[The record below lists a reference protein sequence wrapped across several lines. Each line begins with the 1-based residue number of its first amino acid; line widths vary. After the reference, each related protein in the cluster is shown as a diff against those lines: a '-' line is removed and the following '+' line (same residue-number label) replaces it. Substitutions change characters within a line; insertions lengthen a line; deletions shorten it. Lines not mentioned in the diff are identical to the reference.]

1 METDDMAPLSVRIR
15 VWLSVLRLT
24 GPLLTLCIGT
34 LLALRPAAAQELD
47 WLPMPYSYVAEGE
60 SLRDVLVNFG
70 ANYEVSVVVSDKVND
85 QVNGQFEHDEPQA
98 FLQQLASLY
107 NLVWYYDG
115 SVLYVFKNGEVQSRL
130 INLERTGAA
139 ELKQALQ
146 RAGIWEPRFGWR
158 PDADNRLVY
167 VSGPPRYLELIEQT
181 AVALEQQLQLRS
193 EKTGPLAI
201 EVFPLKYASAV
212 DRSIQYRD
220 TDVDAPGVAT
230 ILARLLSDAGVQVV
244 NGEGNKGA
252 VSTSGQA
259 VVQADPALNAVIVRD
274 APERMAMYGK
284 LIGALDKP
292 AARIEVALSIID
304 INAEDLS
311 QLGVD
316 WRVGISTGK
325 NQQVIIKTTGDRKGI
340 EGGAA
345 LGSLVDAKGLDYLLA
360 RVNLLE
366 NEGNAQIISRPT
378 LLTQENTQAVI
389 DHSETYYIKI
399 SGERVAELKGITYGT
414 MLRMTPRLIQLG
426 DRSEVSLSLHIEDG
440 NQKPNSSGI
449 DGIPTI
455 SRTVVDTIA
464 RVGHGQSLLIGGI
477 YRDELSESLSKVPFL
492 GDIPYLGALFRS
504 KESQTRRAV
513 RLFIIE
519 PRVID
524 DGIAHYLSLGHGQ
537 DLRAGVL
544 GADELSNQS
553 LSLGK
558 VLGGAQC
565 QPLAAAREVQQLLRQ
580 GGKSSSLTQCQ
591 MGKELGWRLVEMS
604 KDKKCSPA
612 ASWCVQG
619 MKDGETR

>member
-1 METDDMAPLSVRIR
+1 MAPLSVQ
-15 VWLSVLRLT
+15 
-24 GPLLTLCIGT
+24 PLLRP
-34 LLALRPAAAQELD
+34 LLWTCFAVMAWLRPAMAQELD
-47 WLPMPYSYVAEGE
+47 WVPMPYSYVAEGE

-85 QVNGQFEHDEPQA
+85 QVNGQFEHDEPLA

-115 SVLYVFKNGEVQSRL
+115 NVLYVFKNSEVQSRL
-130 INLERTGAA
+130 INLEQTGAA

-181 AVALEQQLQLRS
+181 ALALEQQTQLRS

-201 EVFPLKYASAV
+201 EIFPLKYASAT
-212 DRSIQYRD
+212 DRNIQYRD
-220 TDVDAPGVAT
+220 TDVEAPGLAT
-230 ILARLLSDAGVQVV
+230 ILARLLSDAGVQMV
-244 NGEGNKGA
+244 NGEGNKKGA
-252 VSTSGQA
+252 AVTSGQA
-259 VVQADPALNAVIVRD
+259 IVQADPSLNAVIVRD
-274 APERMAMYGK
+274 TPERMAMYGK
-284 LIGALDKP
+284 LIAALDKP

-316 WRVGISTGK
+316 WRVGIRTGS

-345 LGSLVDAKGLDYLLA
+345 LGSLVDSKGLDYLLA

-366 NEGNAQIISRPT
+366 SEGNAQVVSRPT

-389 DHSETYYIKI
+389 DHSETYYVKI
-399 SGERVAELKGITYGT
+399 SGERVAELQGITYGT
-414 MLRMTPRLIQLG
+414 MLRMTPRVIQMG
-426 DRSEVSLSLHIEDG
+426 DRPEISLSLHIEDG
-440 NQKPNSSGI
+440 GQKVNSTGI

-464 RVGHGQSLLIGGI
+464 RVSHGQSLLIGGI
-477 YRDELSESLSKVPFL
+477 YRDEINENLSKVPFL

-504 KESQTRRAV
+504 KDTQTKRSV

-519 PRVID
+519 PRLID
-524 DGIAHYLSLGHGQ
+524 DGIAHYLALGNGQ
-537 DLRAGVL
+537 DLRAGLL
-544 GADELSNQS
+544 GADEISNQS

-565 QPLAAAREVQQLLRQ
+565 QPLAAARDVQQLLRQ
-580 GGKSSSLTQCQ
+580 GGKSSSLIQCR
-591 MGKELGWRLVEMS
+591 MGNELGWRLVEMD
-604 KDKKCSPA
+604 KDQKCTPA
-612 ASWCVQG
+612 ANWCVQAG
-619 MKDGETR
+619 NEGATR

>member
-1 METDDMAPLSVRIR
+1 MAPLSVQ
-15 VWLSVLRLT
+15 
-24 GPLLTLCIGT
+24 PLLRP
-34 LLALRPAAAQELD
+34 LLWICFAVMAWLRPGMAQELD
-47 WLPMPYSYVAEGE
+47 WVPMPYSYVAEGE

-85 QVNGQFEHDEPQA
+85 QVNGQFEHDEPLA

-115 SVLYVFKNGEVQSRL
+115 NVLYVFKNSEVQSRL
-130 INLERTGAA
+130 INLEQTGAA

-181 AVALEQQLQLRS
+181 ALALEQQTQLRS

-201 EVFPLKYASAV
+201 EIFPLKYASAT
-212 DRSIQYRD
+212 DRNIQYRD
-220 TDVDAPGVAT
+220 TDVEAPGLAT
-230 ILARLLSDAGVQVV
+230 ILARLLSDAGVQMV
-244 NGEGNKGA
+244 NGEGNKKGA
-252 VSTSGQA
+252 AVTSGQA
-259 VVQADPALNAVIVRD
+259 IVQADPSLNAVIVRD
-274 APERMAMYGK
+274 TPERMAMYGK
-284 LIGALDKP
+284 LIAALDKP

-316 WRVGISTGK
+316 WRVGIRTGS

-345 LGSLVDAKGLDYLLA
+345 LGSLVDSKGLDYLLA

-366 NEGNAQIISRPT
+366 SEGNAQVVSRPT

-389 DHSETYYIKI
+389 DHSETYYVKI
-399 SGERVAELKGITYGT
+399 SGERVAELQGITYGT
-414 MLRMTPRLIQLG
+414 MLRMTPRVIQMG
-426 DRSEVSLSLHIEDG
+426 DRPEISLSLHIEDG
-440 NQKPNSSGI
+440 GQKVNSTGI

-464 RVGHGQSLLIGGI
+464 RVSHGQSLLIGGI
-477 YRDELSESLSKVPFL
+477 YRDEINENLSKVPFL

-504 KESQTRRAV
+504 KDTQTKRSV

-519 PRVID
+519 PRLID
-524 DGIAHYLSLGHGQ
+524 DGIAHYLALGNGQ
-537 DLRAGVL
+537 DLRAGLL
-544 GADELSNQS
+544 GTDELSNQS

-565 QPLAAAREVQQLLRQ
+565 QPLAAARDVQQLLRQ
-580 GGKSSSLTQCQ
+580 GGKSSSLIQCR
-591 MGKELGWRLVEMS
+591 MGNELGWRLVEMD
-604 KDKKCSPA
+604 KDQKCTPA
-612 ASWCVQG
+612 ANWCVQAG
-619 MKDGETR
+619 NEGATR

>member
-1 METDDMAPLSVRIR
+1 METDDMAPLSVQ
-15 VWLSVLRLT
+15 
-24 GPLLTLCIGT
+24 PLLHP
-34 LLALRPAAAQELD
+34 LLWICFAVMAWLRPAMAQELD
-47 WLPMPYSYVAEGE
+47 WVPMPYSYVAEGE

-85 QVNGQFEHDEPQA
+85 QVNGQFEHDEPLA

-115 SVLYVFKNGEVQSRL
+115 NVLYVFKNSEVQSRL
-130 INLERTGAA
+130 INLEQTGAA

-181 AVALEQQLQLRS
+181 ALALEQQTQLRS

-201 EVFPLKYASAV
+201 EIFPLKYASAT

-220 TDVDAPGVAT
+220 TDVEAPGLAT
-230 ILARLLSDAGVQVV
+230 ILARLLSDAGVQMV
-244 NGEGNKGA
+244 NGEGNKKGA
-252 VSTSGQA
+252 AVTSGQA
-259 VVQADPALNAVIVRD
+259 IVQADPSLNAVIVRD
-274 APERMAMYGK
+274 TPERMAMYGK
-284 LIGALDKP
+284 LIAALDKP

-316 WRVGISTGK
+316 WRVGIRTGS

-345 LGSLVDAKGLDYLLA
+345 LGSLVDSKGLDYLLA

-366 NEGNAQIISRPT
+366 SEGNAQVVSRPT

-389 DHSETYYIKI
+389 DHSETYYVKI
-399 SGERVAELKGITYGT
+399 SGERVAELQGITYGT
-414 MLRMTPRLIQLG
+414 MLRMTPRVIQMG
-426 DRSEVSLSLHIEDG
+426 DRPEISLSLHIEDG
-440 NQKPNSSGI
+440 GQKVNSTGI

-464 RVGHGQSLLIGGI
+464 RVSHGQSLLIGGI
-477 YRDELSESLSKVPFL
+477 YRDEINENLSKVPFL

-504 KESQTRRAV
+504 KDTQTKRSV

-519 PRVID
+519 PRLID
-524 DGIAHYLSLGHGQ
+524 DGIAHYLALGNGQ
-537 DLRAGVL
+537 DLRAGLL
-544 GADELSNQS
+544 GTDELSNQS

-565 QPLAAAREVQQLLRQ
+565 QPLAAARDVQQLLRQ
-580 GGKSSSLTQCQ
+580 GDKSSSLIQCR
-591 MGKELGWRLVEMS
+591 MGNELGWRLVEMD
-604 KDKKCSPA
+604 KDQKCTPA
-612 ASWCVQG
+612 ANWCVQAG
-619 MKDGETR
+619 NEGATR

>member
-1 METDDMAPLSVRIR
+1 MASVNMQ
-15 VWLSVLRLT
+15 RLLH
-24 GPLLTLCIGT
+24 PLLWLGMGMMMWSRPTL
-34 LLALRPAAAQELD
+34 AQELD

-115 SVLYVFKNGEVQSRL
+115 NVLYVFKNSEVQSRL
-130 INLERTGAA
+130 IKLAQTGAA
-139 ELKQALQ
+139 ELQQALQ
-146 RAGIWEPRFGWR
+146 RAGIWEARFGWR
-158 PDADNRLVY
+158 PDTDNRLVY
-167 VSGPPRYLELIEQT
+167 VSGPPRYLELVEQT
-181 AVALEQQLQLRS
+181 ALALEQQSQLRS

-201 EVFPLKYASAV
+201 EIFPLKYASAT

-220 TDVDAPGVAT
+220 TDVEAPGVAT
-230 ILARLLSDAGVQVV
+230 ILSRLLSDAGVQMV
-244 NGEGNKGA
+244 NGEGTKG
-252 VSTSGQA
+252 STSHSGQA
-259 VVQADPALNAVIVRD
+259 IVQADPSLNAVLVRD

-284 LIGALDKP
+284 LIAALDKP
-292 AARIEVALSIID
+292 SARIEVALSIID

-316 WRVGISTGK
+316 WRVGIRTGS
-325 NQQVIIKTTGDRKGI
+325 NQQVVIKTTGDRKGI

-345 LGSLVDAKGLDYLLA
+345 LGSLVDSKGLDYLLA

-366 NEGNAQIISRPT
+366 NQGNAQVVSRPT

-389 DHSETYYIKI
+389 DHSETYYVKI

-414 MLRMTPRLIQLG
+414 MLRMTPRVIQLG
-426 DRSEVSLSLHIEDG
+426 DRPEVSLSLHIEDG
-440 NQKPNSSGI
+440 NQKPNSSGL

-504 KESQTRRAV
+504 KESQTRRQV

-519 PRVID
+519 PRLID

-544 GADELSNQS
+544 GVDEISNQS

-565 QPLAAAREVQQLLRQ
+565 QPLAAAREVQQLMRQ

-591 MGKELGWRLVEMS
+591 MGNELGWRLVEM
-604 KDKKCSPA
+604 DKAQKCTPA
-612 ASWCVQG
+612 LTWCVQA
-619 MKDGETR
+619 GEAR

>member
-1 METDDMAPLSVRIR
+1 METDDMAPLSVQ
-15 VWLSVLRLT
+15 
-24 GPLLTLCIGT
+24 PLLRP
-34 LLALRPAAAQELD
+34 LLWICFAVMAWLRPGMAQELD
-47 WLPMPYSYVAEGE
+47 WVPMPYSYVAEGE

-85 QVNGQFEHDEPQA
+85 QVNGQFEHDEPLA

-115 SVLYVFKNGEVQSRL
+115 NVLYVFKNSEVQSRL
-130 INLERTGAA
+130 INLEQTGAA

-181 AVALEQQLQLRS
+181 ALALEQQTQLRS

-201 EVFPLKYASAV
+201 EIFPLKYASAT
-212 DRSIQYRD
+212 DRNIQYRD
-220 TDVDAPGVAT
+220 TDVEAPGLAT
-230 ILARLLSDAGVQVV
+230 ILARLLSDAGVQMV
-244 NGEGNKGA
+244 NGEGNKKGA
-252 VSTSGQA
+252 AVTSGQA
-259 VVQADPALNAVIVRD
+259 IVQADPSLNAVIVRD
-274 APERMAMYGK
+274 TPERMAMYGK
-284 LIGALDKP
+284 LIAALDKP

-316 WRVGISTGK
+316 WRVGIRTGS

-345 LGSLVDAKGLDYLLA
+345 LGSLVDSKGLDYLLA

-366 NEGNAQIISRPT
+366 SEGNAQVVSRPT

-389 DHSETYYIKI
+389 DHSETYYVKI
-399 SGERVAELKGITYGT
+399 SGERVAELQGITYGT
-414 MLRMTPRLIQLG
+414 MLRMTPRVIQMG
-426 DRSEVSLSLHIEDG
+426 DRPEISLSLHIEDG
-440 NQKPNSSGI
+440 GQKVNSTGI

-464 RVGHGQSLLIGGI
+464 RVSHGQSLLIGGI
-477 YRDELSESLSKVPFL
+477 YRDEINENLSKVPFL

-504 KESQTRRAV
+504 KDTQTKRSV

-519 PRVID
+519 PRLID
-524 DGIAHYLSLGHGQ
+524 DGIAHYLALGNGQ
-537 DLRAGVL
+537 DLRAGLL
-544 GADELSNQS
+544 GTDELSNQS

-565 QPLAAAREVQQLLRQ
+565 QPLAAARDVQQLLRQ
-580 GGKSSSLTQCQ
+580 GGKSSSLIQCR
-591 MGKELGWRLVEMS
+591 MGNELGWRLVEMD
-604 KDKKCSPA
+604 KDQKCTPA
-612 ASWCVQG
+612 ANWCVQAG
-619 MKDGETR
+619 NEGATR

>member
-1 METDDMAPLSVRIR
+1 MAPLSVQ
-15 VWLSVLRLT
+15 
-24 GPLLTLCIGT
+24 PLLRP
-34 LLALRPAAAQELD
+34 LLWSCFAVLAWLRPAMAQELD
-47 WLPMPYSYVAEGE
+47 WVPMPYSYVAEGE

-85 QVNGQFEHDEPQA
+85 QVNGQFEHDEPLA

-115 SVLYVFKNGEVQSRL
+115 NVLYVFKNSEVQSRL
-130 INLERTGAA
+130 INLEQTGAA

-181 AVALEQQLQLRS
+181 ALALEQQTQLRS

-201 EVFPLKYASAV
+201 EIFPLKYASAT

-220 TDVDAPGVAT
+220 TDVEAPGLAT
-230 ILARLLSDAGVQVV
+230 ILARLLSDAGVQMV
-244 NGEGNKGA
+244 NGEGNKKGA
-252 VSTSGQA
+252 AVTSGQA
-259 VVQADPALNAVIVRD
+259 IVQADPSLNAVIVRD
-274 APERMAMYGK
+274 TPERMAMYGK
-284 LIGALDKP
+284 LIAALDKP

-316 WRVGISTGK
+316 WRVGIRTGS

-345 LGSLVDAKGLDYLLA
+345 LGSLVDSKGLDYLLA

-366 NEGNAQIISRPT
+366 SEGNAQVVSRPT

-389 DHSETYYIKI
+389 DHSETYYVKI
-399 SGERVAELKGITYGT
+399 SGERVAELQGITYGT
-414 MLRMTPRLIQLG
+414 MLRMTPRVIQMG
-426 DRSEVSLSLHIEDG
+426 DRPEISLSLHIEDG
-440 NQKPNSSGI
+440 GQKVNSTGI

-464 RVGHGQSLLIGGI
+464 RVSHGQSLLIGGI
-477 YRDELSESLSKVPFL
+477 YRDEINENLSKVPFL

-504 KESQTRRAV
+504 KDTQTKRSV

-519 PRVID
+519 PRLID
-524 DGIAHYLSLGHGQ
+524 DGIAHYLALGNGQ
-537 DLRAGVL
+537 DLRAGLL
-544 GADELSNQS
+544 GTDEISNQS

-565 QPLAAAREVQQLLRQ
+565 QPLAAARDVQQLLRQ
-580 GGKSSSLTQCQ
+580 GGKSSSLIQCR
-591 MGKELGWRLVEMS
+591 MGNELGWRLVEMD
-604 KDKKCSPA
+604 KDQKCTPA
-612 ASWCVQG
+612 ANWCVQAG
-619 MKDGETR
+619 NEGATR

>member
-1 METDDMAPLSVRIR
+1 METDDMAPLSVQ
-15 VWLSVLRLT
+15 
-24 GPLLTLCIGT
+24 PLLRP
-34 LLALRPAAAQELD
+34 LLWTCFAVMAWLRPAMAQELD
-47 WLPMPYSYVAEGE
+47 WVPMPYSYVAEGE

-85 QVNGQFEHDEPQA
+85 QVNGQFEHDEPLA

-115 SVLYVFKNGEVQSRL
+115 NVLYVFKNSEVQSRL
-130 INLERTGAA
+130 INLEQTGAA

-181 AVALEQQLQLRS
+181 ALALEQQTQLRS

-201 EVFPLKYASAV
+201 EIFPLKYASAT
-212 DRSIQYRD
+212 DRNIQYRD
-220 TDVDAPGVAT
+220 TDVEAPGLAT
-230 ILARLLSDAGVQVV
+230 ILARLLSDAGVQMV
-244 NGEGNKGA
+244 NGEGNKKGA
-252 VSTSGQA
+252 AVTSGQA
-259 VVQADPALNAVIVRD
+259 IVQADPSLNAVIVRD
-274 APERMAMYGK
+274 TPERMAMYGK
-284 LIGALDKP
+284 LIAALDKP

-316 WRVGISTGK
+316 WRVGIRTGS

-345 LGSLVDAKGLDYLLA
+345 LGSLVDSKGLDYLLA

-366 NEGNAQIISRPT
+366 SEGNAQVVSRPT

-389 DHSETYYIKI
+389 DHSETYYVKI
-399 SGERVAELKGITYGT
+399 SGERVAELQGITYGT
-414 MLRMTPRLIQLG
+414 MLRMTPRVIQMG
-426 DRSEVSLSLHIEDG
+426 DRPEISLSLHIEDG
-440 NQKPNSSGI
+440 GQKVNSTGI

-464 RVGHGQSLLIGGI
+464 RVSHGQSLLIGGI
-477 YRDELSESLSKVPFL
+477 YRDEINENLSKVPFL

-504 KESQTRRAV
+504 KDTQTKRSV

-519 PRVID
+519 PRLID
-524 DGIAHYLSLGHGQ
+524 DGIAHYLALGNGQ
-537 DLRAGVL
+537 DLRAGLL
-544 GADELSNQS
+544 GADEISNQS

-565 QPLAAAREVQQLLRQ
+565 QPLAAARDVQQLLRQ
-580 GGKSSSLTQCQ
+580 GGKSSSLIQCR
-591 MGKELGWRLVEMS
+591 MGNELGWRLVEMD
-604 KDKKCSPA
+604 KDQKCTPA
-612 ASWCVQG
+612 ANWCVQAG
-619 MKDGETR
+619 NEGATR

>member
-1 METDDMAPLSVRIR
+1 METDDMAPLSVQ
-15 VWLSVLRLT
+15 
-24 GPLLTLCIGT
+24 PLLRP
-34 LLALRPAAAQELD
+34 LLWICLAVMAWQRPAMAQELD
-47 WLPMPYSYVAEGE
+47 WVPMPYSYVAEGE

-85 QVNGQFEHDEPQA
+85 QVNGQFEHDEPLA
-98 FLQQLASLY
+98 FLQQLSSLY

-115 SVLYVFKNGEVQSRL
+115 NVLYVFKNSEVQSRL
-130 INLERTGAA
+130 INLEQTGAT

-181 AVALEQQLQLRS
+181 ALALEQQSQLRS

-201 EVFPLKYASAV
+201 EIFPLKYASAT

-220 TDVDAPGVAT
+220 TDVAAPGVAT
-230 ILARLLSDAGVQVV
+230 ILAKLLSDAGVQMV
-244 NGEGNKGA
+244 NGEGSKA
-252 VSTSGQA
+252 ATATSGQA
-259 VVQADPALNAVIVRD
+259 IVQADPSLNAVIVRD

-284 LIGALDKP
+284 LIAALDKP

-316 WRVGISTGK
+316 WRVGIRTGS

-345 LGSLVDAKGLDYLLA
+345 LGSLVDSKGLDYLLA

-366 NEGNAQIISRPT
+366 NEGNAQVVSRPT

-389 DHSETYYIKI
+389 DHSETYYVKI
-399 SGERVAELKGITYGT
+399 SGERVAELQGITYGT
-414 MLRMTPRLIQLG
+414 MLRMTPRVIQMG
-426 DRSEVSLSLHIEDG
+426 DRPEISLSLHIEDG
-440 NQKPNSSGI
+440 NQKPNSAGA

-477 YRDELSESLSKVPFL
+477 YRDEMSENLSKVPFL

-504 KESQTRRAV
+504 KDTQTRRSV

-519 PRVID
+519 PRLID
-524 DGIAHYLSLGHGQ
+524 DGIAHYLALGNGQ

-544 GADELSNQS
+544 GADEISNQS

-565 QPLAAAREVQQLLRQ
+565 QPLAAARDVQQLLRQ
-580 GGKSSSLTQCQ
+580 GGKSSSLTQCR
-591 MGKELGWRLVEMS
+591 MGNELGWRLVEMN
-604 KDKKCSPA
+604 KDQKCTPA
-612 ASWCVQG
+612 ASWCVQAG
-619 MKDGETR
+619 NEGATR

>member
-1 METDDMAPLSVRIR
+1 METDDMAPLR
-15 VWLSVLRLT
+15 VQ
-24 GPLLTLCIGT
+24 PLLWLCLT
-34 LLALRPAAAQELD
+34 VAVWLRPAAAQELD
-47 WLPMPYSYVAEGE
+47 WVPMPYSYVAEGE

-70 ANYEVSVVVSDKVND
+70 ANYEVSVVVSDKVSD
-85 QVNGQFEHDEPQA
+85 QVNGQFEHDEPLA

-115 SVLYVFKNGEVQSRL
+115 NVLYVFKSSEVQSRL
-130 INLERTGAA
+130 INLEQTGAA

-158 PDADNRLVY
+158 PDADNRLIY

-181 AVALEQQLQLRS
+181 AVALEQQSQLRS

-201 EVFPLKYASAV
+201 EIFPLKYASAT

-220 TDVDAPGVAT
+220 TDVEAPGVAT
-230 ILARLLSDAGVQVV
+230 ILAKLLSDAGVQMV
-244 NGEGNKGA
+244 NGEGNKKGT
-252 VSTSGQA
+252 VVNSGQA
-259 VVQADPALNAVIVRD
+259 IVQADPSLNAVIVRD

-284 LIGALDKP
+284 LISALDKP

-316 WRVGISTGK
+316 WRVGIRTGS

-340 EGGAA
+340 EGGGA
-345 LGSLVDAKGLDYLLA
+345 LGSLVDSKGLDYLLA

-366 NEGNAQIISRPT
+366 NEGNAQVVSRPT

-389 DHSETYYIKI
+389 DHSETYYVKI
-399 SGERVAELKGITYGT
+399 SGERVAELQGITYGT
-414 MLRMTPRLIQLG
+414 MLRMTPRVIQMG
-426 DRSEVSLSLHIEDG
+426 DRPEISLSLHIEDG
-440 NQKPNSSGI
+440 NQKPNSAGA

-464 RVGHGQSLLIGGI
+464 RVSHGQSLLIGGI
-477 YRDELSESLSKVPFL
+477 YRDEMSENLSKVPFL

-504 KESQTRRAV
+504 KDTQTRRSV

-519 PRVID
+519 PRLID
-524 DGIAHYLSLGHGQ
+524 DGIAHYLALGNGQ
-537 DLRAGVL
+537 DLRASVL
-544 GADELSNQS
+544 GVDEISNQS

-565 QPLAAAREVQQLLRQ
+565 QQLAAAREVQQLLRQ
-580 GGKSSSLTQCQ
+580 GGKSSSLTQCR
-591 MGKELGWRLVEMS
+591 MGNDLGWRLVELS
-604 KDKKCSPA
+604 KDQTCGPD
-612 ASWCVQG
+612 ASWCVQAG
-619 MKDGETR
+619 KDGATR

>member
-1 METDDMAPLSVRIR
+1 METDDMAPLSVQ
-15 VWLSVLRLT
+15 
-24 GPLLTLCIGT
+24 PLLRP
-34 LLALRPAAAQELD
+34 LLWICLAVMAWQRPAMAQELD
-47 WLPMPYSYVAEGE
+47 WVPMPYSYVAEGE

-85 QVNGQFEHDEPQA
+85 QVNGQFEHDEPLA
-98 FLQQLASLY
+98 FLQQLSSLY

-115 SVLYVFKNGEVQSRL
+115 NVLYVFKNSEVQSRL
-130 INLERTGAA
+130 INLEQTGAA

-181 AVALEQQLQLRS
+181 ALALEQQSQLRS

-201 EVFPLKYASAV
+201 EIFPLKYASAT

-220 TDVDAPGVAT
+220 TDVAAPGVAT
-230 ILARLLSDAGVQVV
+230 ILAKLLSDAGVQMV
-244 NGEGNKGA
+244 NGEGSKA
-252 VSTSGQA
+252 ATATSGQA
-259 VVQADPALNAVIVRD
+259 IVQADPSLNAVIVRD

-284 LIGALDKP
+284 LIAALDKP

-316 WRVGISTGK
+316 WRVGIRTGS

-345 LGSLVDAKGLDYLLA
+345 LGSLVDSKGLDYLLA

-366 NEGNAQIISRPT
+366 NEGNAQVVSRPT

-389 DHSETYYIKI
+389 DHSETYYVKI
-399 SGERVAELKGITYGT
+399 SGERVAELQGITYGT
-414 MLRMTPRLIQLG
+414 MLRMTPRVIQMG
-426 DRSEVSLSLHIEDG
+426 DRPEISLSLHIEDG
-440 NQKPNSSGI
+440 NQKPNSAGA

-477 YRDELSESLSKVPFL
+477 YRDEMSENLSKVPFL
-492 GDIPYLGALFRS
+492 GDIPYLGVLFRS
-504 KESQTRRAV
+504 KDTQTRRSV

-519 PRVID
+519 PRLID
-524 DGIAHYLSLGHGQ
+524 DGIAHYLALGNGQ

-544 GADELSNQS
+544 GADEISNQS

-565 QPLAAAREVQQLLRQ
+565 QPLAAARDVQQLLRQ
-580 GGKSSSLTQCQ
+580 GGKSSSLTQCR
-591 MGKELGWRLVEMS
+591 MGNELGWRLVEMN
-604 KDKKCSPA
+604 KDQKCTPA
-612 ASWCVQG
+612 ASWCVQAG
-619 MKDGETR
+619 NEGATR

>member
-1 METDDMAPLSVRIR
+1 MAPLSVH
-15 VWLSVLRLT
+15 
-24 GPLLTLCIGT
+24 PLLRP
-34 LLALRPAAAQELD
+34 LLWICFAVMAWLRPAMAQELD
-47 WLPMPYSYVAEGE
+47 WVPMPYSYVAEGE

-85 QVNGQFEHDEPQA
+85 QVNGQFEHDEPLA

-115 SVLYVFKNGEVQSRL
+115 NVLYVFKNSEVQSRL
-130 INLERTGAA
+130 INLEQTGAA

-181 AVALEQQLQLRS
+181 ALALEQQTQLRS

-201 EVFPLKYASAV
+201 EIFPLKYASAT
-212 DRSIQYRD
+212 DRNIQYRD
-220 TDVDAPGVAT
+220 TDVEAPGLAT
-230 ILARLLSDAGVQVV
+230 ILARLLSDAGVQMV
-244 NGEGNKGA
+244 NGEGNKKGA
-252 VSTSGQA
+252 AVTSGQA
-259 VVQADPALNAVIVRD
+259 IVQADPSLNAVIVRD
-274 APERMAMYGK
+274 TPERMAMYSK
-284 LIGALDKP
+284 LIAALDKP

-316 WRVGISTGK
+316 WRVGIRTGS

-345 LGSLVDAKGLDYLLA
+345 LGSLVDSKGLDYLLA

-366 NEGNAQIISRPT
+366 SEGNAQVVSRPT

-389 DHSETYYIKI
+389 DHSETYYVKI
-399 SGERVAELKGITYGT
+399 SGERVAELQGITYGT
-414 MLRMTPRLIQLG
+414 MLRMTPRVIQMG
-426 DRSEVSLSLHIEDG
+426 DRPEISLSLHIEDG
-440 NQKPNSSGI
+440 GQKVNSTGI

-464 RVGHGQSLLIGGI
+464 RVSHGQSLLIGGI
-477 YRDELSESLSKVPFL
+477 YRDEINENLSKVPFL

-504 KESQTRRAV
+504 KDTQTKRSV

-519 PRVID
+519 PRLID
-524 DGIAHYLSLGHGQ
+524 DGIAHYLALGNGQ
-537 DLRAGVL
+537 DLRAGLL

-565 QPLAAAREVQQLLRQ
+565 QPLAAARDVQQLLRQ
-580 GGKSSSLTQCQ
+580 GGKSSSLIQCR
-591 MGKELGWRLVEMS
+591 MGNELGWRLVEMD
-604 KDKKCSPA
+604 KDQKCTPA
-612 ASWCVQG
+612 ANWCVQAG
-619 MKDGETR
+619 NEGATR

>member
-1 METDDMAPLSVRIR
+1 METDDMAPLSMQ
-15 VWLSVLRLT
+15 
-24 GPLLTLCIGT
+24 PLLHP
-34 LLALRPAAAQELD
+34 LLWFCLAVAIWSRPVAAQELD
-47 WLPMPYSYVAEGE
+47 WVPMPYSYVAEGE

-85 QVNGQFEHDEPQA
+85 QVNGQFEHDEPLA

-115 SVLYVFKNGEVQSRL
+115 NVLYVFKNSEVQSRL
-130 INLERTGAA
+130 INLEQTGAA

-181 AVALEQQLQLRS
+181 AVALEQQTQLRS

-201 EVFPLKYASAV
+201 EIFPLKYASAT

-220 TDVDAPGVAT
+220 TDVEAPGLAT
-230 ILARLLSDAGVQVV
+230 ILARLLSDAGVQMV
-244 NGEGNKGA
+244 NGEGNNKGA
-252 VSTSGQA
+252 AVTSGQA
-259 VVQADPALNAVIVRD
+259 IVQADPSLNAVIVRD
-274 APERMAMYGK
+274 TPERMAMYGK
-284 LIGALDKP
+284 LIAALDKP

-316 WRVGISTGK
+316 WRVGIRTGS

-340 EGGAA
+340 EGAAA
-345 LGSLVDAKGLDYLLA
+345 LGSLVDSKGLDYLLA

-366 NEGNAQIISRPT
+366 NEGNAQVVSRPT

-389 DHSETYYIKI
+389 DHSETYYVKI
-399 SGERVAELKGITYGT
+399 SGERVAELQGITYGT
-414 MLRMTPRLIQLG
+414 MLRMTPRVIQMG
-426 DRSEVSLSLHIEDG
+426 DKPEISLSLHIEDG
-440 NQKPNSSGI
+440 SQKPNGTGA
-449 DGIPTI
+449 DGLPTI
-455 SRTVVDTIA
+455 QRTVVDTIA

-477 YRDELSESLSKVPFL
+477 YRDEMSENLSKVPFL

-504 KESQTRRAV
+504 KDTQTRRSV

-519 PRVID
+519 PRLID
-524 DGIAHYLSLGHGQ
+524 DGIAHYLSLGNGQ
-537 DLRAGVL
+537 DLRASVL
-544 GADELSNQS
+544 GVDEISNQS

-565 QPLAAAREVQQLLRQ
+565 QPLAAARDVQQLLRQ
-580 GGKSSSLTQCQ
+580 GGKSSSLTQCR
-591 MGKELGWRLVEMS
+591 MGNEQGWRLVELN
-604 KDKKCSPA
+604 KDQKCTPA
-612 ASWCVQG
+612 ASWCVQAG
-619 MKDGETR
+619 NEGVTR

>member
-1 METDDMAPLSVRIR
+1 METDDMAPLSVQ
-15 VWLSVLRLT
+15 
-24 GPLLTLCIGT
+24 PLLRP
-34 LLALRPAAAQELD
+34 LLWICFAVMAWLRPAMAQELD
-47 WLPMPYSYVAEGE
+47 WVPMPYSYVAEGE

-85 QVNGQFEHDEPQA
+85 QVNGQFEHDEPLA

-115 SVLYVFKNGEVQSRL
+115 NVLYVFKNSEVQSRL
-130 INLERTGAA
+130 INLEQTGAA

-181 AVALEQQLQLRS
+181 ALALEQQTQLRS

-201 EVFPLKYASAV
+201 EIFPLKYASAT

-220 TDVDAPGVAT
+220 TDVEAPGLAT
-230 ILARLLSDAGVQVV
+230 ILARLLSDAGVQMV
-244 NGEGNKGA
+244 NGEGNKKGA
-252 VSTSGQA
+252 AVTSGQA
-259 VVQADPALNAVIVRD
+259 IVQADPSLNAVIVRD
-274 APERMAMYGK
+274 TPERMAMYGK
-284 LIGALDKP
+284 LIAALDKP

-316 WRVGISTGK
+316 WRVGIRTGS

-345 LGSLVDAKGLDYLLA
+345 LGSLVDSKGLDYLLA

-366 NEGNAQIISRPT
+366 SEGNAQVVSRPT

-389 DHSETYYIKI
+389 DHSETYYVKI
-399 SGERVAELKGITYGT
+399 SGERVAELQGITYGT
-414 MLRMTPRLIQLG
+414 MLRMTPRVIQMG
-426 DRSEVSLSLHIEDG
+426 DRPEISLSLHIEDG
-440 NQKPNSSGI
+440 GQKVNSTGI

-464 RVGHGQSLLIGGI
+464 RVSHGQSLLIGGI
-477 YRDELSESLSKVPFL
+477 YRDEINENLSKVPFL

-504 KESQTRRAV
+504 KDTQTKRSV

-519 PRVID
+519 PRLID
-524 DGIAHYLSLGHGQ
+524 DGIAHYLALGNGQ
-537 DLRAGVL
+537 DLRAGLL
-544 GADELSNQS
+544 GADEISNQS

-565 QPLAAAREVQQLLRQ
+565 QPLAAARDVQQLLRQ
-580 GGKSSSLTQCQ
+580 GGKSSSLIQCR
-591 MGKELGWRLVEMS
+591 MGNELGWRLVEMD
-604 KDKKCSPA
+604 KDQKCTPA
-612 ASWCVQG
+612 ANWCVQAG
-619 MKDGETR
+619 NEGVTR

>member
-1 METDDMAPLSVRIR
+1 METDDMAPLSVQA
-15 VWLSVLRLT
+15 LLR
-24 GPLLTLCIGT
+24 PLLWICF
-34 LLALRPAAAQELD
+34 AVMAWLRPAMAQELD
-47 WLPMPYSYVAEGE
+47 WVPMPYSYVAEGE

-85 QVNGQFEHDEPQA
+85 QVNGQFEHDEPLA
-98 FLQQLASLY
+98 FLQQLSSLY

-115 SVLYVFKNGEVQSRL
+115 NVLYVFKNSEVQSRL
-130 INLERTGAA
+130 INLEQTGAA

-181 AVALEQQLQLRS
+181 AVALEQQTQLRS

-201 EVFPLKYASAV
+201 EIFPLKYASAT
-212 DRSIQYRD
+212 DRNIQYRD
-220 TDVDAPGVAT
+220 TDVEAPGLAT
-230 ILARLLSDAGVQVV
+230 ILARLLSDAGVQMV
-244 NGEGNKGA
+244 NGEGNKTGA
-252 VSTSGQA
+252 AITSGQA
-259 VVQADPALNAVIVRD
+259 IVQADPSLNAVIVRD
-274 APERMAMYGK
+274 TPERMAMYGK
-284 LIGALDKP
+284 LIAALDKP

-316 WRVGISTGK
+316 WRVGIRTGS

-345 LGSLVDAKGLDYLLA
+345 LGSLVDSKGLDYLLA

-366 NEGNAQIISRPT
+366 NEGNAQVVSRPT

-389 DHSETYYIKI
+389 DHSETYYVKI
-399 SGERVAELKGITYGT
+399 SGERVAELQGITYGT
-414 MLRMTPRLIQLG
+414 MLRMTPRVIQMG
-426 DRSEVSLSLHIEDG
+426 DRPEISLSLHIEDG
-440 NQKPNSSGI
+440 NQKPNSAGA

-464 RVGHGQSLLIGGI
+464 RVSHGQSLLIGGI
-477 YRDELSESLSKVPFL
+477 YRDEMSENLSKVPFL

-504 KESQTRRAV
+504 KDTQTRRSV

-519 PRVID
+519 PRLID
-524 DGIAHYLSLGHGQ
+524 DGIAHYLALGNGQ

-544 GADELSNQS
+544 GVDEISNQS

-565 QPLAAAREVQQLLRQ
+565 QPLAAARDVQQLLRQ
-580 GGKSSSLTQCQ
+580 GGRSSSLTQCQ
-591 MGKELGWRLVEMS
+591 MGNELGWRLVEMN
-604 KDKKCSPA
+604 KDQKCTPA
-612 ASWCVQG
+612 ANWCVQAG
-619 MKDGETR
+619 NEGATR

>member
-1 METDDMAPLSVRIR
+1 MAPLSVQA
-15 VWLSVLRLT
+15 LLR
-24 GPLLTLCIGT
+24 PLLWICF
-34 LLALRPAAAQELD
+34 AVMAWLRPAMAQELD
-47 WLPMPYSYVAEGE
+47 WVPMPYSYVAEGE

-85 QVNGQFEHDEPQA
+85 QVNGQFEHDEPLA
-98 FLQQLASLY
+98 FLQQLSSLY

-115 SVLYVFKNGEVQSRL
+115 NVLYVFKNSEVQSRL
-130 INLERTGAA
+130 INLEQTGAA

-181 AVALEQQLQLRS
+181 AVALEQQTQLRS

-201 EVFPLKYASAV
+201 EIFPLKYASAT
-212 DRSIQYRD
+212 DRNIQYRD
-220 TDVDAPGVAT
+220 TDVEAPGLAT
-230 ILARLLSDAGVQVV
+230 ILARLLSDAGVQMV
-244 NGEGNKGA
+244 NGEGNKTGA
-252 VSTSGQA
+252 AITSGQA
-259 VVQADPALNAVIVRD
+259 IVQADPSLNAVIVRD
-274 APERMAMYGK
+274 TPERMAMYGK
-284 LIGALDKP
+284 LIAALDKP

-316 WRVGISTGK
+316 WRVGIRTGS

-345 LGSLVDAKGLDYLLA
+345 LGSLVDSKGLDYLLA

-366 NEGNAQIISRPT
+366 NEGNAQVVSRPT

-389 DHSETYYIKI
+389 DHSETYYVKI
-399 SGERVAELKGITYGT
+399 SGERVAELQGITYGT
-414 MLRMTPRLIQLG
+414 MLRMTPRVIQMG
-426 DRSEVSLSLHIEDG
+426 DRPEISLSLHIEDG
-440 NQKPNSSGI
+440 NQKPNSAGA

-464 RVGHGQSLLIGGI
+464 RVSHGQSLLIGGI
-477 YRDELSESLSKVPFL
+477 YRDEMSENLSKVPFL

-504 KESQTRRAV
+504 KDTQTRRSV

-519 PRVID
+519 PRLID
-524 DGIAHYLSLGHGQ
+524 DGIAHYLALGNGQ

-544 GADELSNQS
+544 GVDEISNQS

-565 QPLAAAREVQQLLRQ
+565 QPLAAARDVQQLLRQ
-580 GGKSSSLTQCQ
+580 GGRSSSLTQCQ
-591 MGKELGWRLVEMS
+591 MGNELGWRLVEMN
-604 KDKKCSPA
+604 KDQKCTPA
-612 ASWCVQG
+612 ANWCVQAG
-619 MKDGETR
+619 NEGATR

>member
-1 METDDMAPLSVRIR
+1 MAPLSMQ
-15 VWLSVLRLT
+15 
-24 GPLLTLCIGT
+24 PLLHP
-34 LLALRPAAAQELD
+34 LLWFCLAVAIWSRPVAAQELD
-47 WLPMPYSYVAEGE
+47 WVPMPYSYVAEGE

-85 QVNGQFEHDEPQA
+85 QVNGQFEHDEPLA

-115 SVLYVFKNGEVQSRL
+115 NVLYVFKNSEVQSRL
-130 INLERTGAA
+130 INLEQTGAA

-181 AVALEQQLQLRS
+181 AVALEQQTQLRS

-201 EVFPLKYASAV
+201 EIFPLKYASAT

-220 TDVDAPGVAT
+220 TDVEAPGLAT
-230 ILARLLSDAGVQVV
+230 ILARLLSDAGVQMV
-244 NGEGNKGA
+244 NGEGNKKGA
-252 VSTSGQA
+252 AVTSGQA
-259 VVQADPALNAVIVRD
+259 IVQADPSLNAVIVRD
-274 APERMAMYGK
+274 TPERMAMYGK
-284 LIGALDKP
+284 LIAALDKP

-316 WRVGISTGK
+316 WRVGIRTGS

-340 EGGAA
+340 EGAAA
-345 LGSLVDAKGLDYLLA
+345 LGSLVDSKGLDYLLA

-366 NEGNAQIISRPT
+366 NEGNAQVVSRPT

-389 DHSETYYIKI
+389 DHSETYYVKI
-399 SGERVAELKGITYGT
+399 SGERVAELQGITYGT
-414 MLRMTPRLIQLG
+414 MLRMTPRVIQMG
-426 DRSEVSLSLHIEDG
+426 DKPEISLSLHIEDG
-440 NQKPNSSGI
+440 SQKPNGTGA
-449 DGIPTI
+449 DGLPTI
-455 SRTVVDTIA
+455 QRTVVDTIA

-477 YRDELSESLSKVPFL
+477 YRDEMSENLSKVPFL

-504 KESQTRRAV
+504 KDTQTRRSV

-519 PRVID
+519 PRLID
-524 DGIAHYLSLGHGQ
+524 DGIAHYLSLGNGQ
-537 DLRAGVL
+537 DLRASVL
-544 GADELSNQS
+544 GVDEISNQS

-565 QPLAAAREVQQLLRQ
+565 QPLAAARDVQQLLRQ
-580 GGKSSSLTQCQ
+580 GGKSSSLTQCR
-591 MGKELGWRLVEMS
+591 MGNEQGWRLVEMN
-604 KDKKCSPA
+604 KDQKCTPA
-612 ASWCVQG
+612 ASWCVQADNEG
-619 MKDGETR
+619 ATR

>member
-1 METDDMAPLSVRIR
+1 MAPLSVQ
-15 VWLSVLRLT
+15 
-24 GPLLTLCIGT
+24 PLLRP
-34 LLALRPAAAQELD
+34 LLWICLAVMAWQRPAMAQELD
-47 WLPMPYSYVAEGE
+47 WVPMPYSYVAEGE

-85 QVNGQFEHDEPQA
+85 QVNGQFEHDEPLA

-115 SVLYVFKNGEVQSRL
+115 NVLYVFKNSEVQSRL
-130 INLERTGAA
+130 INLEQTGAA

-181 AVALEQQLQLRS
+181 AVALEQQSQLRS

-201 EVFPLKYASAV
+201 EIFPLKYASAT
-212 DRSIQYRD
+212 DRAIQYRD
-220 TDVDAPGVAT
+220 TEVEAPGLAT
-230 ILARLLSDAGVQVV
+230 ILAKLLSDAGVQMV
-244 NGEGNKGA
+244 NGEGNKKGA
-252 VSTSGQA
+252 SATSGQA
-259 VVQADPALNAVIVRD
+259 IVQADPSLNAVIVRD

-284 LIGALDKP
+284 LIAALDKP

-316 WRVGISTGK
+316 WRVGISTGS
-325 NQQVIIKTTGDRKGI
+325 NQQVIINTTGDRKGV
-340 EGGAA
+340 EGGGA

-366 NEGNAQIISRPT
+366 NEGNAQVVSRPT

-389 DHSETYYIKI
+389 DHSETYYVKI
-399 SGERVAELKGITYGT
+399 RGERVAELKDITYGT
-414 MLRMTPRLIQLG
+414 MLRMTPRVIQMG
-426 DRSEVSLSLHIEDG
+426 DRPEISLSLHIEDG

-477 YRDELSESLSKVPFL
+477 YRDEMSENLSKVPFL

-504 KESQTRRAV
+504 KDTQTRRSV

-519 PRVID
+519 PRLID
-524 DGIAHYLSLGHGQ
+524 DGIAHYLALGNGQ

-544 GADELSNQS
+544 GVDEISNQS

-565 QPLAAAREVQQLLRQ
+565 QPLAAARDVQQLLRQ

-591 MGKELGWRLVEMS
+591 MGNELGWRLVEMH
-604 KDKKCSPA
+604 KDQKCTPA
-612 ASWCVQG
+612 ASWCVQAG
-619 MKDGETR
+619 NEGATR

>member
-1 METDDMAPLSVRIR
+1 METDDMASVNMQ
-15 VWLSVLRLT
+15 RLLH
-24 GPLLTLCIGT
+24 PLLWLGMGMMMCSRPTL
-34 LLALRPAAAQELD
+34 AQELD

-115 SVLYVFKNGEVQSRL
+115 NVLYVFKNSEVQSRL
-130 INLERTGAA
+130 IKLAQTGAA
-139 ELKQALQ
+139 ELQQALQ
-146 RAGIWEPRFGWR
+146 RSGIWEARFGWR
-158 PDADNRLVY
+158 PDTDNRLVY
-167 VSGPPRYLELIEQT
+167 VSGPPRYLELVEQT
-181 AVALEQQLQLRS
+181 ALALEQQSQLRS

-201 EVFPLKYASAV
+201 EIFPLKYASAT

-220 TDVDAPGVAT
+220 TDVEAPGVAT
-230 ILARLLSDAGVQVV
+230 ILSRLLSDAGVQMV
-244 NGEGNKGA
+244 NGEGTKGGT
-252 VSTSGQA
+252 SHSGQA
-259 VVQADPALNAVIVRD
+259 IVQADPSLNAVLVRD

-284 LIGALDKP
+284 LIAALDKP
-292 AARIEVALSIID
+292 SARIEVALSIID

-316 WRVGISTGK
+316 WRVGIRTGS

-345 LGSLVDAKGLDYLLA
+345 LGSLVDSKGLDYLLA

-366 NEGNAQIISRPT
+366 NQGNAQVVSRPT

-389 DHSETYYIKI
+389 DHSETYYVKI

-414 MLRMTPRLIQLG
+414 MLRMTPRVIQLG
-426 DRSEVSLSLHIEDG
+426 DRPEVSLSLHIEDG
-440 NQKPNSSGI
+440 NQKPNSSGL

-504 KESQTRRAV
+504 KESQTRRQV

-519 PRVID
+519 PRLID

-544 GADELSNQS
+544 GVDEISNQS

-565 QPLAAAREVQQLLRQ
+565 QPLAAAREVQQLMRQ

-591 MGKELGWRLVEMS
+591 MGNELGWRLVEMG
-604 KDKKCSPA
+604 KAQKCTPA
-612 ASWCVQG
+612 LTWCVQA
-619 MKDGETR
+619 GEAR

>member
-1 METDDMAPLSVRIR
+1 MAPLSVQ
-15 VWLSVLRLT
+15 RLA
-24 GPLLTLCIGT
+24 GSLLALCVGT

-181 AVALEQQLQLRS
+181 AVALEQQFQLRS

-252 VSTSGQA
+252 LSTSGQA

-284 LIGALDKP
+284 LIAALDKP
-292 AARIEVALSIID
+292 SARIEVALSIID

-325 NQQVIIKTTGDRKGI
+325 NQQVIIKTTGDSKGL
-340 EGGAA
+340 EGRAA
-345 LGSLVDAKGLDYLLA
+345 LGSLVDTKGLDYLLA

-366 NEGNAQIISRPT
+366 NEGNAQVISRPT

-389 DHSETYYIKI
+389 DHSETYYVKI
-399 SGERVAELKGITYGT
+399 TGERVAELKGITYGT

-440 NQKPNSSGI
+440 NQKPNSSGVG
-449 DGIPTI
+449 GIPTI

-464 RVGHGQSLLIGGI
+464 RVGQGQSLLIGGI

-565 QPLAAAREVQQLLRQ
+565 QPLAAAREVQQLMRQ
-580 GGKSSSLTQCQ
+580 GGRSSSLTQCQ
-591 MGKELGWRLVEMS
+591 MGKVQGWRLVEMG
-604 KDKKCSPA
+604 KEQKCTPA

-619 MKDGETR
+619 IQDGETR

>member
-1 METDDMAPLSVRIR
+1 METDDMAPLSVQ
-15 VWLSVLRLT
+15 
-24 GPLLTLCIGT
+24 PLLRP
-34 LLALRPAAAQELD
+34 LLWTCFAVMAWLRPVMAQELD
-47 WLPMPYSYVAEGE
+47 WVPMPYSYVAEGE

-85 QVNGQFEHDEPQA
+85 QVNGQFEHDEPLA

-115 SVLYVFKNGEVQSRL
+115 NVLYVFKNSEVQSRL
-130 INLERTGAA
+130 INLEQTGAA

-181 AVALEQQLQLRS
+181 ALALEQQTQLRS

-201 EVFPLKYASAV
+201 EIFPLKYASAT
-212 DRSIQYRD
+212 DRNIQYRD
-220 TDVDAPGVAT
+220 TDVEAPGLAT
-230 ILARLLSDAGVQVV
+230 ILARLLSDAGVQMV
-244 NGEGNKGA
+244 NGEGNKKGA
-252 VSTSGQA
+252 AVTSGQA
-259 VVQADPALNAVIVRD
+259 IVQADPSLNAVIVRD
-274 APERMAMYGK
+274 TPERMAMYGK
-284 LIGALDKP
+284 LIAALDKP

-316 WRVGISTGK
+316 WRVGIRTGS

-345 LGSLVDAKGLDYLLA
+345 LGSLVDSKGLDYLLA

-366 NEGNAQIISRPT
+366 SEGNAQVVSRPT

-389 DHSETYYIKI
+389 DHSETYYVKI
-399 SGERVAELKGITYGT
+399 SGERVAELQGITYGT
-414 MLRMTPRLIQLG
+414 MLRMTPRVIQMG
-426 DRSEVSLSLHIEDG
+426 DRPEISLSLHIEDG
-440 NQKPNSSGI
+440 GQKVNSTGI

-464 RVGHGQSLLIGGI
+464 RVSHGQSLLIGGI
-477 YRDELSESLSKVPFL
+477 YRDEINENLSKVPFL

-504 KESQTRRAV
+504 KDTQTKRSV

-519 PRVID
+519 PRLID
-524 DGIAHYLSLGHGQ
+524 DGIAHYLALGNGQ
-537 DLRAGVL
+537 DLRAGLL
-544 GADELSNQS
+544 GTDELSNQS

-565 QPLAAAREVQQLLRQ
+565 QPLAAARDVQQLLRQ
-580 GGKSSSLTQCQ
+580 GGKSSSLIQCR
-591 MGKELGWRLVEMS
+591 MGNELGWRLVEMD
-604 KDKKCSPA
+604 KDQKCTPA
-612 ASWCVQG
+612 ANWCVQAG
-619 MKDGETR
+619 NEGATR

>member
-1 METDDMAPLSVRIR
+1 MAPLSVR
-15 VWLSVLRLT
+15 
-24 GPLLTLCIGT
+24 PLLWCCLA
-34 LLALRPAAAQELD
+34 LLAWGRSLAAQELD

-85 QVNGQFEHDEPQA
+85 QVNGQFEHEDPQA
-98 FLQQLASLY
+98 FLQQLAALY

-115 SVLYVFKNGEVQSRL
+115 NVLYVFKNSEVQSRL
-130 INLERTGAA
+130 INLEQIGAA
-139 ELKQALQ
+139 ELKQALI

-158 PDADNRLVY
+158 PDGANRLVY

-181 AVALEQQLQLRS
+181 AVALEQQSQLRS

-201 EVFPLKYASAV
+201 EIFPLKYASAT
-212 DRSIQYRD
+212 DRTIQYRD
-220 TDVDAPGVAT
+220 TDVEAPGVAT
-230 ILARLLSDAGVQVV
+230 ILARLLSDAGVQTV
-244 NGEGNKGA
+244 NGEGSKGA
-252 VSTSGQA
+252 PRLSGQA
-259 VVQADPALNAVIVRD
+259 IVQADPSLNAVIVRD
-274 APERMAMYGK
+274 APERMAMYSK
-284 LIGALDKP
+284 LIAALDKP

-316 WRVGISTGK
+316 WRVGIRTGS
-325 NQQVIIKTTGDRKGI
+325 NQQVIIKTTGDRKAI

-345 LGSLVDAKGLDYLLA
+345 LGSLVDSKGLDYLLA

-366 NEGNAQIISRPT
+366 NEGNAQVVSRPT

-389 DHSETYYIKI
+389 DHSETYYVKI
-399 SGERVAELKGITYGT
+399 SGERVAELQGITYGT
-414 MLRMTPRLIQLG
+414 MLRMTPRVVQMG
-426 DRSEVSLSLHIEDG
+426 DQPEISLNLHIEDG
-440 NQKPNSSGI
+440 NQKPNSSGA

-477 YRDELSESLSKVPFL
+477 YRDEMSESLSKVPFL
-492 GDIPYLGALFRS
+492 GDIPYLGVLFRS
-504 KESQTRRAV
+504 KDTLTRRSV

-519 PRVID
+519 PRLID
-524 DGIAHYLSLGHGQ
+524 DGIARYLSLGNGQ
-537 DLRAGVL
+537 DLRSGMMVV
-544 GADELSNQS
+544 DEISNQS

-565 QPLAAAREVQQLLRQ
+565 QPLAAAREVQTLLRQ
-580 GGKSSSLTQCQ
+580 GGKSSALTQCR
-591 MGKELGWRLVEMS
+591 MGNELGWRLVELG
-604 KDKKCSPA
+604 KGEKCTPA
-612 ASWCVQG
+612 ASWCMQAG
-619 MKDGETR
+619 NSGKTR

>member
-1 METDDMAPLSVRIR
+1 MAPLSVR
-15 VWLSVLRLT
+15 LSVQRLT
-24 GPLLTLCIGT
+24 GSLLALCIGT
-34 LLALRPAAAQELD
+34 LLALRPAVAQELD

-181 AVALEQQLQLRS
+181 AVALEQQSQLRS

-284 LIGALDKP
+284 LIAALDKP

-316 WRVGISTGK
+316 WRVGIRTGD

-440 NQKPNSSGI
+440 NQKPNSTGI

-553 LSLGK
+553 LSLSK

-565 QPLAAAREVQQLLRQ
+565 QPLAAARDVQQLLRQ

-591 MGKELGWRLVEMS
+591 MGKELGWRLVEVS
-604 KDKKCSPA
+604 KEQKCSPA
-612 ASWCVQG
+612 TSWCVQG

>member
-1 METDDMAPLSVRIR
+1 MAPLR
-15 VWLSVLRLT
+15 VQ
-24 GPLLTLCIGT
+24 PLLWLC
-34 LLALRPAAAQELD
+34 LAVAVWLRPAAAQELD
-47 WLPMPYSYVAEGE
+47 WVPMPYSYVAEGE

-70 ANYEVSVVVSDKVND
+70 ANYEVSVVVSDKVSD
-85 QVNGQFEHDEPQA
+85 QVNGQFEHDEPLA

-115 SVLYVFKNGEVQSRL
+115 NVLYVFKNSEVQSRL
-130 INLERTGAA
+130 INLEQTGAA

-181 AVALEQQLQLRS
+181 ALALEQQTQLRS

-201 EVFPLKYASAV
+201 EIFPLKYASAT

-220 TDVDAPGVAT
+220 TDVEAPGLAT
-230 ILARLLSDAGVQVV
+230 ILARLLSDAGVQMV
-244 NGEGNKGA
+244 NGEGNKKGA
-252 VSTSGQA
+252 AVTSGQA
-259 VVQADPALNAVIVRD
+259 IVQADPSLNAVIVRD
-274 APERMAMYGK
+274 TPERMAMYGK
-284 LIGALDKP
+284 LIAALDKP

-316 WRVGISTGK
+316 WRVGIRTGS

-345 LGSLVDAKGLDYLLA
+345 LGSLVDSKGLDYLLA

-366 NEGNAQIISRPT
+366 SEGNAQVVSRPT

-389 DHSETYYIKI
+389 DHSETYYVKI
-399 SGERVAELKGITYGT
+399 SGERVAELQGITYGT
-414 MLRMTPRLIQLG
+414 MLRMTPRVIQMG
-426 DRSEVSLSLHIEDG
+426 DRPEISLSLHIEDG
-440 NQKPNSSGI
+440 GQKVNSTGI

-464 RVGHGQSLLIGGI
+464 RVSHGQSLLIGGI
-477 YRDELSESLSKVPFL
+477 YRDEINENLSKVPFL

-504 KESQTRRAV
+504 KDTQTKRSV

-519 PRVID
+519 PRLID
-524 DGIAHYLSLGHGQ
+524 DGIAHYLALGNGQ
-537 DLRAGVL
+537 DLRAGLL
-544 GADELSNQS
+544 GTDELSNQS

-565 QPLAAAREVQQLLRQ
+565 QPLAAARDVQQLLRQ
-580 GGKSSSLTQCQ
+580 GDKSSSLIQCR
-591 MGKELGWRLVEMS
+591 MGNELGWRLVEMD
-604 KDKKCSPA
+604 KDQKCTPA
-612 ASWCVQG
+612 ANWCVQAG
-619 MKDGETR
+619 NEGATR

>member
-1 METDDMAPLSVRIR
+1 MAPLSVQ
-15 VWLSVLRLT
+15 
-24 GPLLTLCIGT
+24 PLLHP
-34 LLALRPAAAQELD
+34 LLWICFAVMAWLRPAMAQELD
-47 WLPMPYSYVAEGE
+47 WVPMPYSYVAEGE

-85 QVNGQFEHDEPQA
+85 QVNGQFEHDEPLA

-115 SVLYVFKNGEVQSRL
+115 NVLYVFKNSEVQSRL
-130 INLERTGAA
+130 INLEQTGAA

-181 AVALEQQLQLRS
+181 ALALEQQTQLRS

-201 EVFPLKYASAV
+201 EIFPLKYASAT
-212 DRSIQYRD
+212 DRNIQYRD
-220 TDVDAPGVAT
+220 TDVEAPGLAT
-230 ILARLLSDAGVQVV
+230 ILARLLSDAGVQMV
-244 NGEGNKGA
+244 NGEGNKKGA
-252 VSTSGQA
+252 AVTSGQA
-259 VVQADPALNAVIVRD
+259 IVQADPSLNAVIVRD
-274 APERMAMYGK
+274 TPERMAMYGK
-284 LIGALDKP
+284 LIAALDKP

-316 WRVGISTGK
+316 WRVGIRTGS

-345 LGSLVDAKGLDYLLA
+345 LGSLVDSKGLDYLLA

-366 NEGNAQIISRPT
+366 SEGNAQVVSRPT

-389 DHSETYYIKI
+389 DHSETYYVKI
-399 SGERVAELKGITYGT
+399 SGERVAELQGITYGT
-414 MLRMTPRLIQLG
+414 MLRMTPRVIQMG
-426 DRSEVSLSLHIEDG
+426 DRPEISLSLHIEDG
-440 NQKPNSSGI
+440 GQKVNSTGI

-464 RVGHGQSLLIGGI
+464 RVSHGQSLLIGGI
-477 YRDELSESLSKVPFL
+477 YRDEINENLSKVPFL

-504 KESQTRRAV
+504 KDTQTKRSV

-519 PRVID
+519 PRLID
-524 DGIAHYLSLGHGQ
+524 DGIAHYLALGNGQ

-544 GADELSNQS
+544 GVDEISNQS

-565 QPLAAAREVQQLLRQ
+565 QPLAAARDVQQLLRQ
-580 GGKSSSLTQCQ
+580 GGKSSSLIQCR
-591 MGKELGWRLVEMS
+591 MGNELGWRLVEMD
-604 KDKKCSPA
+604 KDQKCTPA
-612 ASWCVQG
+612 ANWCVQAG
-619 MKDGETR
+619 NEGATR